1 MDFIVK
7 QALGGATKDLN
18 KLMDEKK
25 EVDPKQAEAE
35 REQLEALAEQEAER
49 KAKHM
54 KIEQERE
61 IERQRIR
68 DKYGLKRKDQIEAEE
83 AAARERETAGRLTR
97 NKTIAQ
103 PDDQEAEGEDESLLN
118 QAEKA
123 LGDFQQKVSTAT
135 ESCII
140 S

>member
-35 REQLEALAEQEAER
+35 REQLEALEEQEAER
-49 KAKHM
+49 KAKHV
-54 KIEQERE
+54 KVEQERE

-97 NKTIAQ
+97 NKSI
-103 PDDQEAEGEDESLLN
+103 PQEGDSTAEPEEETLLN

-123 LGDFQQKVSTAT
+123 FGELQEKVSTAT
-135 ESCII
+135 ESCSIQ
-140 S
+140 